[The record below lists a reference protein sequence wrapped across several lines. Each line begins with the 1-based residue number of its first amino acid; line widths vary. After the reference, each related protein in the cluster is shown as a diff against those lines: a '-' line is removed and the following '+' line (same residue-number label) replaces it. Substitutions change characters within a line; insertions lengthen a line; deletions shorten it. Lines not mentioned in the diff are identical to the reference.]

1 MSQSQGSIGFGTLFQ
16 IGDGASPEVFTTI
29 GEIFSEIMVGATK
42 PLVEVTHHESP
53 NAFREFI
60 TGIAEGDEISIQAN
74 WVDNELGQSKVRA
87 AFDGGEMVNFIVRS
101 PSSEEY
107 VYFPGI
113 VTHHDVTRP
122 LDDKQVFNC
131 TVKIAGNLL
140 YS

>member
-1 MSQSQGSIGFGTLFQ
+1 MQSQGSIGFGTLFQ

-29 GEIFSEIMVGATK
+29 GEVFSEITVGATK
-42 PLVEVTHHESP
+42 PLVDVTHHESP
-53 NAFREFI
+53 NTFREFI
-60 TGIAEGDEISIQAN
+60 VGVAEGDEITVQAN

-87 AFDGGEMVNFIVRS
+87 GFDAGQMINFIVRS

-122 LDDKQVFNC
+122 LDDKQVFN
-131 TVKIAGNLL
+131 TTIKVAGNLL